1 MGTYNAAAGTTLI
14 FDGGWVNAPVTAGTP
29 PVLNGPGQYQFG
41 SGYLLLNNETIQ
53 TEPTS
58 GTLELET
65 MFDQDGAITNLTL
78 DGISLA
84 GTNSVTGTL
93 TLTNSPVA
101 GALTV
106 KSGGVLNETGLSLQ
120 STGSLTVENGGVVNM
135 ASRFSALGPL
145 TNAGTLNLSNAS
157 IALYN
162 GNGSTYTGGIVNQG
176 TINISGAN
184 GNQITANE
192 GPQGGEYL
200 FNEGSINL
208 KSGAGATEIS
218 VTYGVLMGT
227 YRVSA
232 ADGNDPHLRRRLGR
246 ASDGRDASGVE
257 RSGPIPVRLRLF
269 IVEQ

>member
-1 MGTYNAAAGTTLI
+1 M
-14 FDGGWVNAPVTAGTP
+14 
-29 PVLNGPGQYQFG
+29 LNGPGQYQFG
-41 SGYLLLNNETIQ
+41 SGYLLLNNETIPNL
-53 TEPTS
+53 TLTS
-58 GTLELET
+58 GTLELGT

-120 STGSLTVENGGVVNM
+120 STGSLTVENGGVVSTCV
-135 ASRFSALGPL
+135 AIQRTRPADQR
-145 TNAGTLNLSNAS
+145 GTLNLSNAS

-208 KSGAGATEIS
+208 KI
-218 VTYGVLMGT
+218 
-227 YRVSA
+227 
-232 ADGNDPHLRRRLGR
+232 RRGR
-246 ASDGRDASGVE
+246 H
-257 RSGPIPVRLRLF
+257 
-269 IVEQ
+269 